1 MPEENIEPSSLDRRE
16 DSTSKINNQPPEG
29 VPDKPEDGDFEG
41 PVAWLGGRELIANLK
56 LIALYTI
63 FGNKLDS
70 RDWMTGMVYLV
81 EDENSPH
88 SGLRKANANQDV
100 NTRMVEAG
108 VYTRDVETTRA
119 ADEKPENEFWFD
131 YIADTGDG
139 QMATYNVAYIAMRN
153 WSLKTKGKLVSLPRG
168 KFLVIGGD
176 TAYHVA
182 DYETLAKR
190 FQAPFWWA
198 YKDLVTEGQISDSE
212 RRPLFGIPANH
223 DYYDALDGFNRQ
235 FRRPII
241 GEDDESMSAPQ
252 LRREDEKSTRE
263 PQLRLPTFERHQE
276 ASYIALHLPFDW
288 WFWGLDTE
296 SDEIDFRQQEF
307 FKKVN
312 KAGQP
317 KKLIV
322 ATPSP
327 TTVFGKYLSKDKP
340 LTKVFESLGLKRP
353 FLREEEK
360 EPKDRL
366 TQGECRLDLS
376 GDIHHYARY
385 WGPDSNETEKPRANQ
400 RGDRGQ
406 DTRYASVVSGGGGA
420 FFDPTNTYFGE
431 IKEQILFPTEAE
443 SRAAMS
449 KEILDFRKIRSG
461 GSVHYIGAGIAFALF
476 FAATFVPNTRSI
488 LSTGLGP
495 VTAPFISIG
504 MAAVVL
510 SLLLVIIGNLLFAK
524 AFKRIDKW
532 IEAQKLK
539 GKDKNEQTA
548 SKQTWVMV
556 VFLVLT
562 GFLMAFGIFKFRM
575 YRPIMPFTGSLMVF
589 MTLVWSI
596 FMNIIYMQ
604 FTERLNQQAK
614 VRPIM
619 DWEFYPTY
627 AILASP
633 VIAFGAA
640 LWFFGKTSLP
650 AYLLADIVFLTV
662 VTVSAVGIT
671 LLALLVGAERHD
683 WKKGGKIGYLFI
695 GLWHA
700 LLQLIIP
707 LLWTLS
713 ILHLGMSVDPRW
725 TAAILLLPA
734 TYYVFRRFGISQLQR
749 NKRGRLL
756 AIWIMYGLLMIVPPV
771 LYLFVWAGGRGIEE
785 VLVTLPVWG
794 KFAFCL
800 IACGIGTFMSCVW
813 FGWYL
818 AVTMAFNGHNNEAG
832 GAARLEGYKQ
842 FIRIRL
848 TNDDLTAYV
857 IGFDKARANGKEL
870 ESEGNLRIVDQFKLS
885 IN

>member
-1 MPEENIEPSSLDRRE
+1 MPEENTQPSSLE
-16 DSTSKINNQPPEG
+16 DSTNKIKNQPPVG
-29 VPDKPEDGDFEG
+29 VPDKPKDGDFEG

-56 LIALYTI
+56 LIALYSI

-81 EDENSPH
+81 KDENLPQ
-88 SGLRKANANQDV
+88 SGLRNANQDV
-100 NTRMVEAG
+100 NTRMRNAG
-108 VYTRDVETTRA
+108 VYTRAVETTEA
-119 ADEKPENEFWFD
+119 ASEESKNEFWFD

-153 WSLKTKGKLVSLPRG
+153 WSLQSKEGKLVSLPRG

-198 YKDLVTEGQISDSE
+198 YMDLVNEGQISEAE
-212 RRPLFGIPANH
+212 RRALFGIPANH

-241 GEDDESMSAPQ
+241 GEDEESVSKPEQNA
-252 LRREDEKSTRE
+252 RE

-276 ASYIALHLPFDW
+276 ASYVALHLPFDW

-296 SDEIDFRQQEF
+296 NDEIDFRQQEF

-312 KAGQP
+312 KGGQP

-327 TTVFGKYLSKDKP
+327 TTVFGKYLTKDKP

-360 EPKDRL
+360 EEKDRL
-366 TQGECRLDLS
+366 TQDECRLDLS
-376 GDIHHYARY
+376 GDVHHYARY
-385 WGPDSNETEKPRANQ
+385 WGPDSGETDKPRANQ
-400 RGDRGQ
+400 RGERGE

-420 FFDPTNTYFGE
+420 FLDPTNTYFGE
-431 IKEQILFPTEAE
+431 IKEQVLFPTEDV

-449 KEILDFRKIRSG
+449 TEILDFRKIRTG
-461 GSVHYIGAGIAFALF
+461 GSVHYIGAGIAFALC
-476 FAATFVPNTRSI
+476 FAATFVPNISAVLFR
-488 LSTGLGP
+488 GLGP
-495 VTAPFISIG
+495 LNDSLISLG
-504 MAAVVL
+504 MTAVVL
-510 SLLLVIIGNLLFAK
+510 SLLLVIIGNLLFAR
-524 AFKRIDKW
+524 AFKAIDKW
-532 IEAQKLK
+532 IEAKKLN
-539 GKDKNEQTA
+539 GKVKHKKTA
-548 SKQTWVMV
+548 SVQTLVIV

-562 GFLMAFGIFKFRM
+562 VFLMAFGIVRFVV
-575 YRPIMPFTGSLMVF
+575 YRKEIPPFTGSLLVF
-589 MTLVWSI
+589 MILVWSI
-596 FMNIIYMQ
+596 LMNIIYMQ
-604 FTERLNQQAK
+604 FTERLNNQAK
-614 VRPIM
+614 ARSIM
-619 DWEFYPTY
+619 NWEFYPTY

-640 LWFFGKTSLP
+640 LWFFGKSSLP
-650 AYLLADIVFLTV
+650 AHLVADTVFLAV
-662 VTVSAVGIT
+662 VTVSAVGVT

-683 WKKGGKIGYLFI
+683 WKRGGKVGYLFI

-700 LLQLIIP
+700 LLQLVVP

-713 ILHLGMSVDPRW
+713 ILHLVMSRDPNW
-725 TAAILLLPA
+725 AAAILLLPA
-734 TYYVFRRFGISQLQR
+734 TYYIFRRFGISKLRR
-749 NKRGRLL
+749 NKRGMLL
-756 AIWIMYGLLMIVPPV
+756 ATWIVYGLLMIVPPV
-771 LYLFVWAGGRGIEE
+771 LYLFVWVGGRGIEN
-785 VLVTLPVWG
+785 VLATLPLWG
-794 KFAFCL
+794 KIVVCL
-800 IACGIGTFMSCVW
+800 IACGIGAYMSCVW

-848 TNDDLTAYV
+848 TNNDLTAYV
-857 IGFDKARANGKEL
+857 IGFDKALANGKEL
-870 ESEGNLRIVDQFKLS
+870 ENEGNLRIVDQFKLS

>member
-1 MPEENIEPSSLDRRE
+1 MPEENIEPSASDRRE
-16 DSTSKINNQPPEG
+16 DSKSKIKNQPPAG
-29 VPDKPEDGDFEG
+29 VPDKPEAGKFEG

-70 RDWMTGMVYLV
+70 RDWMTGMVYLCK
-81 EDENSPH
+81 DLQH
-88 SGLRKANANQDV
+88 SGLRSANQDV
-100 NTRMVEAG
+100 HNRMSDVG
-108 VYTRDVETTRA
+108 VYTRSVETTQTA
-119 ADEKPENEFWFD
+119 GEESEDEFWFD

-153 WSLKTKGKLVSLPRG
+153 WSLKSNEGNEVSLPRG

-198 YKDLVTEGQISDSE
+198 YQDLVTEGEISEAE

-235 FRRPII
+235 FRRPIV
-241 GEDDESMSAPQ
+241 GEDDESVSEPEQ
-252 LRREDEKSTRE
+252 RTRD

-276 ASYIALHLPFDW
+276 ASYVALHLPFDW

-296 SDEIDFRQQEF
+296 NDEIDFRQKEF

-312 KAGQP
+312 EGGQP

-327 TTVFGKYLSKDKP
+327 TTVFGKYLRKDKP
-340 LTKVFESLGLKRP
+340 LTKVFESVGLKRP
-353 FLREEEK
+353 FLKEEDD
-360 EPKDRL
+360 PL
-366 TQGECRLDLS
+366 TEGECRLDLS
-376 GDIHHYARY
+376 GDVHHYARY
-385 WGPDSNETEKPRANQ
+385 WGPDSGKAAQPRAKQ
-400 RGDRGQ
+400 GGDLRQ

-431 IKEQILFPTEAE
+431 IKEQVLFPTEDE

-461 GSVHYIGAGIAFALF
+461 GSVHYLGAGLAFALC
-476 FAATFVPNTRSI
+476 FAATFVPNISAI
-488 LSTGLGP
+488 LFRGLGP
-495 VTAPFISIG
+495 VTDSFLSVG

-510 SLLLVIIGNLLFAK
+510 SLILVILGNLLFGRI
-524 AFKRIDKW
+524 FKRLDKA
-532 IEAQKLK
+532 IEEEKLK
-539 GKDKNEQTA
+539 SKDMPTGERVANKKTA
-548 SKQTWVMV
+548 SMQTWVIGM
-556 VFLVLT
+556 FLVLT
-562 GFLMAFGIFKFRM
+562 ISLMAFGIVSFRI
-575 YRPIMPFTGSLMVF
+575 YRKEIHSFTGSLLVF
-589 MTLVWSI
+589 ITLLWSI
-596 FMNIIYMQ
+596 LMNIIYMQ
-604 FTERLNQQAK
+604 FTERLNNQAK
-614 VRPIM
+614 SRPIM

-627 AILASP
+627 AMLLSP
-633 VIAFGAA
+633 MFAFGAA
-640 LWFFGKTSLP
+640 LWLFGKSSVP
-650 AYLLADIVFLTV
+650 AYLLADIVFFAV
-662 VTVSAVGIT
+662 VTVSAVGII

-683 WKKGGKIGYLFI
+683 WKKGGKVGYIFI

-700 LLQLIIP
+700 LLQLTIP

-713 ILHLGMSVDPRW
+713 ILHLAKSRDLRW
-725 TAAILLLPA
+725 AAAILLLPA
-734 TYYVFRRFGISQLQR
+734 SYYVFRRLGINKLRR
-749 NKRGRLL
+749 NKRGMLL
-756 AIWIMYGLLMIVPPV
+756 ATWIVYGLLMIVPPI
-771 LYLFVWAGGRGIEE
+771 LYLFDWVGGREIEE
-785 VLVTLPVWG
+785 VLAALPVWG
-794 KFAFCL
+794 KIVVCL
-800 IACGIGTFMSCVW
+800 IACGIGAVMSCVW

-857 IGFDKARANGKEL
+857 IGFDKALADGKEL
-870 ESEGNLRIVDQFKLS
+870 KNKGNLRIVDQFKLS
-885 IN
+885 VN